1 MTKADEKKHASNVES
16 AIRSLYEKFKSGESG
31 RYGGC
36 VDVKTKETAALK
48 KRIAEREEELSNDAK
63 LKKLKAELKKLQC
76 DTVMAM
82 NAQHQRVDEMLRKF
96 QVRGVSPD
104 LLDEIDE
111 MSKEEPA
118 YVENCGC
125 DVEDDE

>member
-1 MTKADEKKHASNVES
+1 MAKSDEKKAASNVES
-16 AIRSLYEKFKSGESG
+16 AIRSLYEKFKNPETG

-36 VDVKTKETAALK
+36 VDIKTKETVAIK
-48 KRIAEREEELSNDAK
+48 KKIKEREQELANDTK
-63 LKKLKAELKKLQC
+63 VKKLQAELKKIQC
-76 DTVMAM
+76 DTVLAM
-82 NAQHQRVDEMLRKF
+82 KKQHDRVDEMLRKF
-96 QVRGVSPD
+96 QVRGISPD